1 MESFLT
7 SNGGFVNYTTEHFVT
22 LGFWVLFS
30 AVILF
35 YGRYRWSEAE
45 QKRNITV
52 LLIIA
57 ASTQIMKIVIKNY
70 DGSFD
75 ITKDLPLHLCN
86 MLPFAMIWVMWQKN
100 RKWWAFFFFWI
111 VGGSSHSLVTTSLTE
126 SFPHHENIRY
136 WVLHSI
142 LVMSAFY
149 GSIVYGFRLEKRDIL
164 LSWAGINMLAAIIFP
179 INLSLG
185 SNYLYLNAKPPGTTF
200 YDLLGPWPYYI
211 LSLEF
216 AVLIVFTIVYLI
228 FVQLSP
234 GYRNNHFSETTVS
247 N

>member
-1 MESFLT
+1 MESFLIP
-7 SNGGFVNYTTEHFVT
+7 NGSFVNYTMEHFVT
-22 LGFWVLFS
+22 LSFWVLFS
-30 AVILF
+30 VVVLF
-35 YGRYRWSEAE
+35 YGRYKWSETE
-45 QKRNITV
+45 QKKNITI
-52 LLIIA
+52 LLIVA
-57 ASTQIMKIVIKNY
+57 ASTQIMKILIKNW

-149 GSIVYGFRLEKRDIL
+149 GSIVYGFRLEKKDIYR
-164 LSWAGINMLAAIIFP
+164 SWFGMNILAAVLFP
-179 INLSLG
+179 INVMLG
-185 SNYLYLNAKPPGTTF
+185 SNYVYLNGKPPGETF
-200 YDLLGPWPYYI
+200 YDLLGPWPYYLITLEVIIPLLFWGIYI
-211 LSLEF
+211 LF
-216 AVLIVFTIVYLI
+216 HK
-228 FVQLSP
+228 LS
-234 GYRNNHFSETTVS
+234 FSKKPAAATS
-247 N
+247 SISI

>member
-1 MESFLT
+1 MESFFIP
-7 SNGGFVNYTTEHFVT
+7 NGNFVNYTTEHYVT
-22 LGFWVLFS
+22 LTFWVLFS
-30 AVILF
+30 VVVLL
-35 YGRYRWSEAE
+35 YGRYKWSEEE
-45 QKRNITV
+45 QKRNITL

-57 ASTQIMKIVIKNY
+57 AGTQIMKIVIKNW

-149 GSIVYGFRLEKRDIL
+149 GSIVYGFRLEKKDIYR
-164 LSWAGINMLAAIIFP
+164 SWFGMNVLAAILFP
-179 INLSLG
+179 VNVLLG
-185 SNYLYLNAKPPGTTF
+185 SNYVYLNGKPPGKTF
-200 YDLLGPWPYYI
+200 YDLLGPWPYYLITLEVIIPLLFWGIYI
-211 LSLEF
+211 LF
-216 AVLIVFTIVYLI
+216 HT
-228 FVQLSP
+228 LS
-234 GYRNNHFSETTVS
+234 FSKKKEATTS
-247 N
+247 SIPI